1 MTVIDTSAVA
11 VPPFPSDIWYLKLS
25 EPVYAKLG
33 VYVMVLFG
41 FIVTVPCPGWAVME
55 LTVSTSPSGSESFA
69 RTFIVTDVFSVVCAE
84 SFAALGGLFGGGAL
98 GVVADAVFDSE
109 LVPTAFMANTL

>member
-1 MTVIDTSAVA
+1 MIDTSAVA
-11 VPPFPSDIWYLKLS
+11 MPPLPSDIRYPKLS
-25 EPVYAKLG
+25 EPAYAKLG

-41 FIVTVPCPGWAVME
+41 FILTVPCPGWTVIE

-69 RTFIVTDVFSVVCAE
+69 RTFIVTAVFSVVCAE

-98 GVVADAVFDSE
+98 GVVADAVFDSR
-109 LVPTAFMANTL
+109 LVPTEFIAKTRYA